1 MTKLTTLALASTLLF
16 TSTAGAEESKTV
28 PSIRESLAT
37 MRFDVPTD
45 YPKTLPRRT
54 AATTRQT
61 STAGKVVA
69 GIAGGVGGMFAGAYV
84 GAALEPNCR
93 CDDPGLRGMMIGAPV
108 GAIRDTA
115 TPFEQDGKQAPSA
128 RVLAILSRFR

>member
-1 MTKLTTLALASTLLF
+1 VTKLTALALASTLLF
-16 TSTAGAEESKTV
+16 TSTAGAEESQTV
-28 PSIRESLAT
+28 PNIRESVAK

-45 YPKTLPRRT
+45 YRKTLPRRL
-54 AATTRQT
+54 ATTRQT

-93 CDDPGLRGMMIGAPV
+93 CDDPGLRGMTIGAPV
-108 GAIRDTA
+108 GAIL
-115 TPFEQDGKQAPSA
+115 G
-128 RVLAILSRFR
+128 AIGAVKLVSR